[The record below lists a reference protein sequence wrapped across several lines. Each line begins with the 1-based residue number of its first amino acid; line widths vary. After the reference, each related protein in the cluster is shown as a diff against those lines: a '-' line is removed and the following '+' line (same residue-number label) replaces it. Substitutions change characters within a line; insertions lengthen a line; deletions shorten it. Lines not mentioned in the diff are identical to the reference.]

1 MYYVL
6 DADRELAVQASFEEA
21 NPGPGLKWFMGRAMD
36 ADERPV
42 DLKLVPTEP
51 PEQYPDYFEL
61 RRVAIVSQKFKEAL
75 ASVGVDNVEF
85 FPVSIGSP
93 AKKAIGAHYAMNIV
107 GRIACMDKT
116 RSKFTT
122 WEGQV
127 ARIRSLALDEIAI
140 KGCKIFRLHENQT
153 IPLLH
158 EDVANAIRA
167 LQGVLLKPAEG
178 WSDKHRF

>member
-6 DADRELAVQASFEEA
+6 DADREFAVQASFEEA
-21 NPGPGLKWFMGRAMD
+21 NPGHDLKWFMGRLMD
-36 ADERPV
+36 ETERPF
-42 DLKLVPTEP
+42 DLKLHPVEP
-51 PEQYPDYFEL
+51 PEKYPDYFEL
-61 RRVAIVSQKFKEAL
+61 MRVTIVSQKFKDAL
-75 ASVGVDNVEF
+75 ASAGVDNVEF
-85 FPVSIGSP
+85 FPVSIVDPSN
-93 AKKAIGAHYAMNIV
+93 KAIGAHYAMNIA
-107 GRIACMDKT
+107 GRIACMDKA

-127 ARIRSLALDEIAI
+127 ARIRSLALDESAI

-153 IPLLH
+153 VPLLH
-158 EDVANAIRA
+158 EDVANTIRT